1 MMESA
6 IRAGRSRDRLLR
18 HVSEPL
24 AGALLVLF
32 AEAALGSLLWIT
44 LVLYLITAT
53 VFSQGTEAAQSVMMI
68 LGLVIA
74 LGLARGAFTGIRP
87 GPHAAILF
95 QRPVSTRTHLFH
107 TIRLRAILLNL
118 LQLCG
123 GVLLLLLT
131 VPRGVP
137 IGTVAGM
144 IFGCWI
150 WSTVLFCVA
159 IGISALV
166 DRLHTEWTIALFI
179 TSVLQL
185 ALLDLLP
192 GPAVLRWVI
201 GLLAMP
207 IDGIFMIWEGALHG
221 QIEIGAADLAHLSGY
236 PLVWLGVAFIS
247 TRVRSTAI

>member
-1 MMESA
+1 MMIFA
-6 IRAGRSRDRLLR
+6 VRAGRSRDRLLR

-32 AEAALGSLLWIT
+32 AEAALGPFLWIV
-44 LVLYLITAT
+44 LVLYLIAAT
-53 VFSQGTEAAQSVMMI
+53 VFSLGTEAAQSVMMI

-107 TIRLRAILLNL
+107 TIRLRAILLYL

-131 VPRGVP
+131 VPRGIS

-159 IGISALV
+159 IGMSALV
-166 DRLHTEWTIALFI
+166 ERLHTEWTIALFI
-179 TSVLQL
+179 MSVLQL

-192 GPAVLRWVI
+192 APAVLHQLI

-207 IDGIFMIWEGALHG
+207 IDVIFMIWEGALQG
-221 QIEIGAADLAHLSGY
+221 RFEIGAAELAHLIVY
-236 PLVWLGVAFIS
+236 PVLWLGVAFLS
-247 TRVRSTAI
+247 TRVRSKAI